1 MMKHC
6 PLCDTVSFSYSFVF
20 THLCISSPA
29 DRAKQ
34 IQNFAKIN
42 TDSTEKIIRGL
53 KEENEKLKR
62 LLEQETMVSQSAS
75 PTEYYGK

>member
-1 MMKHC
+1 M
-6 PLCDTVSFSYSFVF
+6 VSILLMSSFIHAF
-20 THLCISSPA
+20 ILPA

-42 TDSTEKIIRGL
+42 TDSTEKIIRNL

-62 LLEQETMVSQSAS
+62 LLEQETAISASAS
-75 PTEYYGK
+75 PTEYYGMILFVGCRI